1 MDLSIVLTPAT
12 CDARTPLARCRALI
26 LATILLLCVSWSGA
40 LAADLTLFEGT
51 WSGKWERTSDP
62 DIGTSGTL
70 VTTFTIRNNR
80 LEGMHYGIAIEEVVV
95 QDRVV
100 QFKHPYGNC
109 RASHKFTV
117 DDRDPKQAKST
128 YQVENCRDRT
138 QNHTW
143 KIEYTK
149 TQ

>member
-1 MDLSIVLTPAT
+1 MDLPIVLTSTT
-12 CDARTPLARCRALI
+12 CHARTPLARWRALI
-26 LATILLLCVSWSGA
+26 LATTLLWCVSWSGA

-70 VTTFTIRNNR
+70 VTTFTVRNNR
-80 LEGMHYGIAIEEVVV
+80 LEGMHYGITIEEVVV

-100 QFKHPYGNC
+100 LFQHAYGNC

-117 DDRDPKQAKST
+117 DDRNPKQAKST

-138 QNHTW
+138 QNHTG
-143 KIEYTK
+143 KIDYTK
-149 TQ
+149 TE